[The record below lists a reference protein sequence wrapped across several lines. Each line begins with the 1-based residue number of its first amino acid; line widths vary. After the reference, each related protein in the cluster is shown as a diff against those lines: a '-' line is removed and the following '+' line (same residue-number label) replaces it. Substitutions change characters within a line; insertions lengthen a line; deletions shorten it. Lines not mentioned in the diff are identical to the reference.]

1 MLCVTVICTLTIC
14 FASPAL
20 DLRWEMTHKREF
32 YRKCPEI
39 AVFVTVLIVEDWMW
53 CDDPSPTLGS
63 RAALVLKPA
72 SMRLHLVDFHRELF
86 ARGSACTIC
95 FFIRRWVCWN
105 WDECTLLST
114 VPSNMCALTL
124 PWHLIATFA
133 GWHTNLFQNK
143 FVPTPPQNTLH
154 LHSGR
159 TLRVPLTLTLASSD
173 TNTTFRKEM

>member
-20 DLRWEMTHKREF
+20 EVRCEMTHKREF

-39 AVFVTVLIVEDWMW
+39 AVSVIVLIVEDWMW
-53 CDDPSPTLGS
+53 CNDPSPTLGS

-124 PWHLIATFA
+124 PWHLIATLQDDTRISSK
-133 GWHTNLFQNK
+133 TNSCLPLHK
-143 FVPTPPQNTLH
+143 TRCISTLVGPCVG
-154 LHSGR
+154 LQ
-159 TLRVPLTLTLASSD
+159 L
-173 TNTTFRKEM
+173 